1 MAISVNFYNYG
12 KRKNSTGVPS
22 GGTAVS
28 CVFKDNT
35 SYVNPT
41 LLVNLSDVPYNYFSM
56 TIGGVNRYYWITNIV
71 SVRNNLF
78 EVSGHID
85 VLSTYRSSIIG
96 VSAYLLYSTATF
108 SANLVDRRIPTIYSP
123 VRSTQTLQVF
133 SNFFNAS
140 GYYILSCVGENG
152 GVDCWRLDRNQ
163 FHDLLNNIQEYQD
176 IFNVEWPEQPNPS
189 GDALTD
195 IFNTFSTFVSTLVAL
210 GESIVNVFKQQTSFS
225 SAVDCIRGCFWIPFE
240 VTSLNTGEITLGGYH
255 TGITA
260 NRVADTIAA
269 EIGNIAIP
277 WPTSDWRN
285 SAYCTEMSIYLPFV
299 GTVTLPSSAM
309 IGASTLAL
317 RQCLSTKTGDV
328 AYELLAGDMVIG
340 TYGGNAAVS
349 VPIGSSNISNMQIV
363 NAIGQA
369 ASAIT
374 ASSNP
379 VSGATGVVNAVS
391 NAVTPMTNSVGG
403 VSSAAG
409 SGLQMTAA
417 LTSVYYATV
426 EAPSASTALRGRPAF
441 ISSTIPSSGF
451 VQTYDWHTAA
461 AASEP
466 EKIEIDNFVNGGVY
480 IE

>member
-41 LLVNLSDVPYNYFSM
+41 LIVNLSDVPYNYFSM
-56 TIGGVNRYYWITNIV
+56 TVGGINRYYWITNIV

-78 EVSGHID
+78 EVSGHVD
-85 VLSTYRSSIIG
+85 VLATYRNSIIG
-96 VSAYLLYSTATF
+96 ASAYLLYSTATF
-108 SANLVDRRIPTIYSP
+108 SANLVDRRIPTIYNP

-133 SNFFNAS
+133 SNFFSAS

-176 IFNVEWPEQPNPS
+176 IFNVEWPEQPSPS
-189 GDALTD
+189 GDVLTD
-195 IFNTFSTFVSTLVAL
+195 IFNAFSTFVSTMVAL

-225 SAVDCIRGCFWIPFE
+225 SAVDCIRGCFWMPFE
-240 VTSLNTGEITLGGYH
+240 VTSLSTGEITLGGYH

-260 NRVADTIAA
+260 NRVGDTIAA
-269 EIGNIAIP
+269 EVGNITIP

-299 GTVTLPSSAM
+299 GTVALPSSAM
-309 IGASTLAL
+309 IGESTLTI
-317 RQCLSTKTGDV
+317 RHCISTKTGDV

-349 VPIGSSNISNMQIV
+349 VAIGSSNISNMQIV
-363 NAIGQA
+363 NAIGQVGVMMN
-369 ASAIT
+369 
-374 ASSNP
+374 NP
-379 VSGATGVVNAVS
+379 LSGATAIVNAVS
-391 NAVTPMTNSVGG
+391 AAVTPMANSVGG

-426 EAPSASTALRGRPAF
+426 EAPAASTTLRGRPAF
-441 ISSTIPSSGF
+441 ISSIIPSSGF
-451 VQTYDWHTAA
+451 VQTFDWHTAA

-466 EKIEIDNFVNGGVY
+466 EKIEIDNFLNGGVY

>member
-56 TIGGVNRYYWITNIV
+56 TVGGVNRYYWITNIV

-78 EVSGHID
+78 EVSGHVD
-85 VLSTYRSSIIG
+85 VLATYRSNIIG
-96 VSAYLLYSTATF
+96 ASAYLLYSTATF
-108 SANLVDRRIPTIYSP
+108 SDNLVDRRIPTIYNP
-123 VRSTQTLQVF
+123 VRTTQTLQVF
-133 SNFFNAS
+133 SNFFSAS
-140 GYYILSCVGENG
+140 GYYILSCVGEDG
-152 GVDCWRLDRNQ
+152 SVDCWRLDRNQ
-163 FHDLLNNIQEYQD
+163 FQNLLDNIQEYQD
-176 IFNVEWPEQPNPS
+176 IFNVEWPEQPPAS

-195 IFNTFSTFVSTLVAL
+195 IFNAFSTFVSTLVAL

-240 VTSLNTGEITLGGYH
+240 VTSLSTGEITLGGYH

-260 NRVADTIAA
+260 NRVGDTIAA
-269 EIGNIAIP
+269 EIGNITIP

-299 GTVTLPSSAM
+299 GTVTLPASAM
-309 IGASTLAL
+309 IGESTLTI
-317 RQCLSTKTGDV
+317 RHCLSTKTGDV

-363 NAIGQA
+363 NAIGQVGVMMN
-369 ASAIT
+369 
-374 ASSNP
+374 NP
-379 VSGATGVVNAVS
+379 LSGATAIVNAVS
-391 NAVTPMTNSVGG
+391 AAVTPMSNSVGG

-426 EAPSASTALRGRPAF
+426 EAPAASTALRGRPAF
-441 ISSTIPSSGF
+441 ISSVIPSSGF
-451 VQTYDWHTAA
+451 VQTFDWHTAA

>member
-1 MAISVNFYNYG
+1 MAISVNFYNYS

-22 GGTAVS
+22 GGTAVN
-28 CVFKDNT
+28 CVFKDST
-35 SYVNPT
+35 SYVNTT

-56 TIGGVNRYYWITNIV
+56 TVGGINRYYWITNIV

-78 EVSGHID
+78 EVSGHVD
-85 VLSTYRSSIIG
+85 VLATYRNSIIG
-96 VSAYLLYSTATF
+96 ASAYLLYSTATF

-133 SNFFNAS
+133 SNFFSAS
-140 GYYILSCVGENG
+140 GYYILSCVGEDG
-152 GVDCWRLDRNQ
+152 SVDCWRLDRNQ
-163 FHDLLNNIQEYQD
+163 FQNLLDNIQEYQD
-176 IFNVEWPEQPNPS
+176 IFNVEWPEQPPAS

-225 SAVDCIRGCFWIPFE
+225 SAVDCIRGCFWMPFE
-240 VTSLNTGEITLGGYH
+240 VPSLSTGEITLGGYH

-260 NRVADTIAA
+260 NRVGDTIAA
-269 EIGNIAIP
+269 EIGNITIP

-299 GTVTLPSSAM
+299 GTVTLPASAM
-309 IGASTLAL
+309 IGESTLTI
-317 RQCLSTKTGDV
+317 RHCLSTKTGDV

-363 NAIGQA
+363 NAIGQVGVMMN
-369 ASAIT
+369 
-374 ASSNP
+374 NP
-379 VSGATGVVNAVS
+379 LSGATAIVNAVS
-391 NAVTPMTNSVGG
+391 AAVTPMSNSVGG

-426 EAPSASTALRGRPAF
+426 EAPAASTALRGRPAF
-441 ISSTIPSSGF
+441 ISSIIPSSGF
-451 VQTYDWHTAA
+451 VQTFDWHTTA

>member
-41 LLVNLSDVPYNYFSM
+41 LLVNLTDVPYNYFSM
-56 TIGGVNRYYWITNIV
+56 TVGGINRYYWITNIV

-78 EVSGHID
+78 EVSGHVD
-85 VLSTYRSSIIG
+85 VLASYRNSIIG
-96 VSAYLLYSTATF
+96 ASAYLLYSTATF
-108 SANLVDRRIPTIYSP
+108 SANLVDRRIPTIYNP
-123 VRSTQTLQVF
+123 VRTTQTLQVF
-133 SNFFNAS
+133 SNFFSAS
-140 GYYILSCVGENG
+140 GYYILSCVGEDG
-152 GVDCWRLDRNQ
+152 SVDCWRLDRNQ
-163 FHDLLNNIQEYQD
+163 FQNLLDNIQEYQD
-176 IFNVEWPEQPNPS
+176 IFNVEWPEQPPAS
-189 GDALTD
+189 GDPLKD
-195 IFNTFSTFVSTLVAL
+195 IFNTFSTFVSTMVAL

-225 SAVDCIRGCFWIPFE
+225 SAVDCIRGCFWMPFA
-240 VTSLNTGEITLGGYH
+240 VTSLSTGEITLGGYH

-269 EIGNIAIP
+269 EIGNITIP

-299 GTVTLPSSAM
+299 GTVTLPSTAM
-309 IGASTLAL
+309 IGASTLTL

-340 TYGGNAAVS
+340 TYGGNAAVC

-363 NAIGQA
+363 NSIGQ
-369 ASAIT
+369 IGVMM
-374 ASSNP
+374 SNP
-379 VSGATGVVNAVS
+379 LSGATAIVNAVS
-391 NAVTPMTNSVGG
+391 AAVTPMVNSVGG

-426 EAPSASTALRGRPAF
+426 EAPAASTALRGRPAF
-441 ISSTIPSSGF
+441 ISSVIPSSGF
-451 VQTYDWHTAA
+451 VQTLDWHTAA
-461 AASEP
+461 AASDP
-466 EKIEIDNFVNGGVY
+466 EKMEIDNFVNGGVY